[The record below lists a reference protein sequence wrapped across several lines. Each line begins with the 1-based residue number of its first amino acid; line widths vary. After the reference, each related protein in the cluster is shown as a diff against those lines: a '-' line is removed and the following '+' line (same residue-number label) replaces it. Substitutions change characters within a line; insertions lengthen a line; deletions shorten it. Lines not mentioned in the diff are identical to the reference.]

1 MFKKFRKIFSQ
12 KPNLR
17 ISIWSA
23 IYPYFIIIFRF
34 WIIKFAVFEIS
45 NRDSMR
51 VKFYLI
57 IESSF
62 EMPNVMF
69 LTLDNIRIIYFWG
82 IGRGLELGRRS
93 IKEDLAR
100 KVDLGVVESRVHQ
113 TFFFEKLS
121 LWESRL
127 RSLSR
132 SP

>member
-1 MFKKFRKIFSQ
+1 M
-12 KPNLR
+12 
-17 ISIWSA
+17 
-23 IYPYFIIIFRF
+23 
-34 WIIKFAVFEIS
+34 AVFKIS
-45 NRDSMR
+45 NRDSLG

-62 EMPNVMF
+62 EMPNVLF

-113 TFFFEKLS
+113 TFFSKNCPFEKAA
-121 LWESRL
+121 
-127 RSLSR
+127 
-132 SP
+132 